1 MASPSQPLLHQADL
15 RFQFLD
21 LHLRLGRLLSA
32 GLQLCGD
39 GDEREEEEERG
50 EDGRE
55 GDWDV
60 VRPGDDAHVAPRSAR
75 LRVERR
81 WEENVVV
88 MSGRSRGVRTRGGFG
103 AGHRGRRTS
112 SRSSGYS
119 GTPIISAARV
129 SPASDPL
136 SFAPVFL
143 IRCFWATTSGRDPSA
158 PLADR
163 DGRGRDSA
171 TPPRV
176 ETPMEDVN
184 VVIADTRLDRPRT
197 RDDGDGGMCDYSY
210 TSRGLKYTDESR

>member
-1 MASPSQPLLHQADL
+1 MLSCEVTLAYVGTLLVRTAVRHARWRRRHSLSFSAEL
-15 RFQFLD
+15 RFQLLD
-21 LHLRLGRLLSA
+21 LQLRSGHFLPA

-81 WEENVVV
+81 SEENVDV

-103 AGHRGRRTS
+103 AGHRGKRTS

-136 SFAPVFL
+136 PFAPVFL
-143 IRCFWATTSGRDPSA
+143 
-158 PLADR
+158 
-163 DGRGRDSA
+163 
-171 TPPRV
+171 
-176 ETPMEDVN
+176 
-184 VVIADTRLDRPRT
+184 
-197 RDDGDGGMCDYSY
+197 
-210 TSRGLKYTDESR
+210 SR